1 MENGNYFF
9 QIFNEVEM
17 QDTGK
22 QRTSDKEQFYTMPS
36 VASDCVQELIR
47 YTTDTMV
54 WVEPSAGKGT
64 FIEELQK
71 QNSSIDWIALDIDPQ
86 HKVIQ
91 EQDYLEWMPEKHR
104 QYVVFGNPPFGKQ
117 SSLAKKF
124 IKHSSK
130 FATII
135 GFILPKSFTKP
146 SMQKAFPL
154 KFHCVFEKDLPQ
166 NSFLVN
172 DTPYDVPCVF
182 QVWERKQDDRI
193 IPPELEVEW
202 SYVKQ
207 HEYHSI
213 VVRRVGGRAGK
224 CFLPMNTFSTQ
235 SHYFIRF
242 PPSYKKFDGLI
253 EAMNCHTFPSN
264 TTGPRSL
271 SKSEIN
277 LVITEYASLIE
288 QT

>member
-1 MENGNYFF
+1 MLKALK
-9 QIFNEVEM
+9 EVEM

-22 QRTSDKEQFYTMPS
+22 QRTNEKDQFYTMQS
-36 VASDCVQELIR
+36 VASDCVRHLLS
-47 YTTDTMV
+47 YSTDTMV
-54 WVEPSAGKGT
+54 WVEPSAGKGV

-86 HKVIQ
+86 NKLILQ
-91 EQDYLEWMPEKHR
+91 QDYLEWMPEKHT
-104 QYVVFGNPPFGKQ
+104 QYIVFGNPPFGKQ

-130 FATII
+130 FATIL

-154 KFHCVFEKDLPQ
+154 KFHCVFEKELPQ

-182 QVWERKQDDRI
+182 QIWERKQDDRI
-193 IPPELEVEW
+193 IPPEMEVEW
-202 SYVKQ
+202 TYVKQ
-207 HEYHSI
+207 HEPHSI

-242 PPSYKKFDGLI
+242 PSSYKKFDSFV
-253 EAMNCHTFPSN
+253 EAMNIHTFPSN

-277 LVITEYASLIE
+277 LVINEYASLIE